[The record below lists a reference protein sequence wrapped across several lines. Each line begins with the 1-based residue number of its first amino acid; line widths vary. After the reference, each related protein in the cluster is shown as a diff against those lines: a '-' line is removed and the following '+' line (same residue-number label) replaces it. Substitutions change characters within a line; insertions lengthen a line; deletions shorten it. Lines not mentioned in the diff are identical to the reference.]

1 MTLMNPT
8 MMHDPL
14 STQIIL
20 RHGAT
25 TFKRSQI
32 IDFDGTS
39 ARTYSFAEIADQATR
54 LASGLSALGVKAGE
68 RVATFC
74 WNHSA
79 HMAAYLGV
87 PSMGAIL
94 HTLNIRLF
102 PAQVNFIFNH
112 AQDKVVLVDSSLLP
126 QLTEALNNSVVEI
139 VIVIGEDI
147 ADIPPLKQTI
157 VSYEDLLRAQDGS
170 FSWPEI
176 DENQA
181 AAVCYTSGTTGDPK
195 GVVYSHKTIYIHSFA
210 SMATD
215 TFGISQHDRI
225 LLVPPMF
232 HANAWGLPYSGWF
245 AGSDIIMP
253 GPHLQADKLR
263 ILIDK
268 FRPSF
273 CAMVPTL
280 VNELIRLHAETPIDL
295 SCFRV
300 IVSGGSAVAPAL
312 INKLKSEWGVPVIQ
326 GWGMTETSPLCAL
339 SVPPREAN
347 PEDDAMWRTKS
358 GRTVPGI
365 QVRIVDDQGNELPQ
379 DGSTVGNLELK
390 GPWVSKSYYDRPD
403 DNCLSSD
410 GWLKTGDVGSI
421 DPHGFVQITDRT
433 KDVIKSGGEWISS
446 VEIENIALEH
456 PAISEAAVIGIA
468 DPRWEERPLVIFVG
482 KPDTPFSDLKSF
494 FANRVARFMIPEYWA
509 RVDALPRTGVG
520 KIDKRLLRSY
530 VEEKKIKVDKV

>member
-8 MMHDPL
+8 MMHEPL
-14 STQIIL
+14 STQIIM

-25 TFKRSQI
+25 TFRRSQI
-32 IDFDGTS
+32 IDFDGQGS
-39 ARTYSFAEIADQATR
+39 RAFSFADIADQATR
-54 LASGLSALGVKAGE
+54 LAAGLTALGVKPGD

-79 HMAAYLGV
+79 HMTAYLGV

-102 PAQVNFIFNH
+102 PSQTNFIFNH
-112 AQDKVVLVDSSLLP
+112 AQDKVVLTDASLLP
-126 QLTEALNNSVVEI
+126 QLSEALDKSSVEI
-139 VIVIGEDI
+139 VIVIGED
-147 ADIPPLKQTI
+147 DVKRPDLKQKI
-157 VSYEDLLRAQDGS
+157 VNYHDVLAAQDGA
-170 FSWPEI
+170 FAWPEL

-210 SMATD
+210 SMAAD

-263 ILIDK
+263 ILIEA

-273 CAMVPTL
+273 SAMVPTL
-280 VNELIRLHAETPIDL
+280 VNDLIRLHTGDPLDL

-339 SVPPREAN
+339 SVPPREAGS
-347 PEDDAMWRTKS
+347 EDDVIWRAKS

-365 QVRIVDDQGNELPQ
+365 RVRVVDEHGIELPQ
-379 DGSTVGNLELK
+379 DGKTVGDLELK
-390 GPWVSKSYYDRPD
+390 GPWVSKAYHNHPD
-403 DNCLSSD
+403 DDCLSAD

-421 DPHGFVQITDRT
+421 DPYGFVQITDRT

-456 PAISEAAVIGIA
+456 PAISEVAVIGIP
-468 DPRWEERPLVIFVG
+468 DPRWEERPLVIMVG
-482 KPDTPFSDLKSF
+482 DQEVAYSELKDF
-494 FANRVARFMIPEYWA
+494 FNARVARFMIPEYWA
-509 RVDALPRTGVG
+509 RVDTLPRTGVG

-530 VEEKKIKVDKV
+530 VGEGKITVEKI